1 MNSIVSAAEGPV
13 NPRFLAYSM
22 KSGEIVQT
30 LIALLKMCASFS
42 RGWCNQMPGINR
54 RRGNKDVRVAIGIV
68 PERTVFFFTMKASAN
83 LPWRT
88 HDFPWRR
95 GRRPLFSSTGIPSN
109 FTTTPF

>member
-68 PERTVFFFTMKASAN
+68 PERTVGGLTTFLGRVAEGRFF
-83 LPWRT
+83 LPLEFLPTLRRRHSEQRHP
-88 HDFPWRR
+88 HD
-95 GRRPLFSSTGIPSN
+95 
-109 FTTTPF
+109 